1 MGFYAIVLKNLL
13 RRPIRSLLT
22 VTGIAI
28 GIGAVVALTS
38 IAWGFEKTWIGIY
51 TARGT
56 DLIVTKAGSLN
67 PVPAAF
73 PGEAAD
79 DLRALPYVAQG
90 SGVLSDVVSIEEVP
104 IVLVFAW
111 ESQTFLWDHLRLVSG
126 RWPADDKEAA
136 VVLGTVAADVLNKTV
151 GSPIQIQTTTFTV
164 SGVFESA
171 SLPENGSVV
180 MTLPRLQGVTG
191 QTGKV
196 NFVNLKLA
204 QGTTADEIAS
214 LRRSITTRWPEF
226 KVFPAGEVGDQNAA
240 LQMVKAMSLG
250 HFRDRARRGRRGRH
264 EHHADDRVRAPARVR
279 YPPRRGLAPATDRVL
294 MILYESLSLS
304 LAGGV
309 LGFVAGLAAVEVL
322 EMTPLLRGKIEGESG
337 VLLFGV
343 ALAIAISLGVMG
355 GVYPAY
361 RGSCMRPSDAL
372 RHE

>member
-1 MGFYAIVLKNLL
+1 MGFFAIVLKNLL

-22 VTGIAI
+22 ITGIAI

-38 IAWGFEKTWIGIY
+38 IAWGFEQAWVGIY

-73 PGEAAD
+73 PDDAAD
-79 DLRALPYVAQG
+79 SLRALPHVVQG

-111 ESQTFLWDHLRLVSG
+111 ESHTFLWDHLHLVSG
-126 RWPADDKEAA
+126 RWPANDTEAA
-136 VVLGTVAADVLNKTV
+136 VVLGAVAADVLNKTV

-180 MTLPRLQGVTG
+180 MTLPRLQSVTG

-204 QGTTADEIAS
+204 PGTTADEIAS

-226 KVFPAGEVGDQNAA
+226 RVFLAGEVGEQNAA
-240 LQMVKAMSLG
+240 LRMVRAMSWATSAVALAVG
-250 HFRDRARRGRRGRH
+250 AVGVMNTVLMSVFERLYEFGILLAVGWRRRRI
-264 EHHADDRVRAPARVR
+264 
-279 YPPRRGLAPATDRVL
+279 VL

-304 LAGGV
+304 LAGGI
-309 LGFVAGLAAVEVL
+309 LGFAAGLAAVDLL
-322 EMTPLLRGKIEGESG
+322 EATPLLEGKIEGESG
-337 VLLFGV
+337 ALLFGV
-343 ALAIAISLGVMG
+343 ALVIAIALGVMG

-361 RGSCMRPSDAL
+361 RGSCGRPSDAL